1 MSFFIFFIFFCR
13 RKPARLD
20 DLSLSLFLSLSR
32 ALTVV
37 FSFLSYLYLQ
47 LFTMLDKFLKLLDAT
62 TKKVSEKQA
71 RIKKMAKAKA
81 AKAARAKA
89 KEKAAAGR

>member
-1 MSFFIFFIFFCR
+1 
-13 RKPARLD
+13 
-20 DLSLSLFLSLSR
+20 
-32 ALTVV
+32 
-37 FSFLSYLYLQ
+37 
-47 LFTMLDKFLKLLDAT
+47 MLDKFLKLLDAT

-89 KEKAAAGR
+89 KEEAAAGR

>member
-1 MSFFIFFIFFCR
+1 
-13 RKPARLD
+13 LD